1 VIETEIKSDTTEDGL
16 ENALTDRIIAA
27 AIEVHKHLGPGLLES
42 AYEACLCHEL
52 SLMAIPFQCQVSL
65 PVSYKGLHLAC
76 AYKLDLLVEDTIIV
90 ELKAVEEVAP
100 VHHSQLLTYLKLANK
115 RVGLLINFNVPVL
128 KNGLKRIVNRYRGPA
143 PGSQKN
149 SAKTPPLRVSAFRNP
164 FPEEE
169 S

>member
-1 VIETEIKSDTTEDGL
+1 MIETEIKSDTTEDGL

-90 ELKAVEEVAP
+90 ELKAVVAINEIHKAQ
-100 VHHSQLLTYLKLANK
+100 VISYLAATGLEIALIFNFGQTKLSWKRLIKSREGRELRELL
-115 RVGLLINFNVPVL
+115 
-128 KNGLKRIVNRYRGPA
+128 
-143 PGSQKN
+143 
-149 SAKTPPLRVSAFRNP
+149 
-164 FPEEE
+164 
-169 S
+169 